1 MSWDS
6 TDLRALRRLGAGLG
20 SFQVISIEENSVTE
34 QNETPAEQA
43 PWDNEDQTQNWD
55 GSAVQTANFP
65 ELPSNPHN
73 HVYTWSPKLPDGS
86 MMVIRANTAE
96 ALAEA
101 AEALTAVSGRLQAA
115 WRQVAGGGAP
125 APQAPAQGFQQAPQ
139 GQPNWNPPAPPP
151 NQPFPGQPAW
161 QQAGAPQ
168 MPQQQGWGG
177 APQGGGSG
185 LPAGW
190 YRLTVPFQQKA
201 TFDGIVTQY
210 GLKKGDPFKGGQVSW
225 RKEQKFWA
233 CAPEV
238 AQAFAQF
245 NPVAA

>member
-1 MSWDS
+1 VTAWDN
-6 TDLRALRRLGAGLG
+6 TDLRALRRIGAGLG
-20 SFQVISIEENSVTE
+20 SFQVLKIEENSMTE
-34 QNETPAEQA
+34 APQDQA
-43 PWDNEDQTQNWD
+43 PWDNEPEQNWD
-55 GSAVQTANFP
+55 GSAKEAPSFP

-86 MMVIRANTAE
+86 MLVIRANTA
-96 ALAEA
+96 AGLAEA
-101 AEALTAVSGRLQAA
+101 AEALGAVAGRLRTA
-115 WRQVAGGGAP
+115 WGNVTGGPAP
-125 APQAPAQGFQQAPQ
+125 APQAPAQGFPQAPQ
-139 GQPNWNPPAPPP
+139 GQPNYNPQMPPP
-151 NQPFPGQPAW
+151 NQPYPGQPAW

-168 MPQQQGWGG
+168 APMGG
-177 APQGGGSG
+177 G

-190 YRLTVPFQQKA
+190 YRLTVPYQQKA

-233 CAPEV
+233 CDPSV

-245 NPVAA
+245 NPVPA